1 MPGFISLIKK
11 YRLDELLYI
20 FANMSIK
27 MFKAKKSSIT
37 MPMIIKQL
45 GSIKK
50 VEVRVSAWD
59 ILSMEY
65 IAVCNS
71 NDFRSKSIGLDQDI
85 SEIINE
91 YRGFENDNSGSEILI
106 DASLSEIFKF
116 MFGITT
122 EQFLFFNMSWVFQSY
137 NRNYHILKKT
147 RTQIQGKGIN
157 IDEITLEKFGL
168 TSDEFISVMLIIFW
182 LCTQHPDPLSAPEEL
197 YMKTPGT
204 ILTTENLK
212 RIIDYYSC
220 SYLDIR
226 QSPLKRQLLYSKPFI
241 KTDRGPQYIASS
253 MHLVAIAIA
262 DGLYWI
268 VRNYYSEKNSQ
279 KFINAFGYMFE
290 DYFCE
295 LADRYLDKDQFK
307 KLPQKNNQKGADYKI
322 EFNNAILI
330 IEQKSAL
337 LGLNAKQQ
345 IPDFECIDKFYKRN
359 VIEAYEQIQST
370 VEEAKEEKPIL
381 KIILLYENFFNTG
394 LIEAS
399 IPEIFEKDRSCWIMT
414 IRDFEILLVTY
425 KKDSVKCSEVISKLI
440 TNKQENL
447 TSSQSALSLLDNMML
462 LNNSVFEGQFDYF
475 QMAMNR
481 LGIDLGER

>member
-1 MPGFISLIKK
+1 
-11 YRLDELLYI
+11 
-20 FANMSIK
+20 
-27 MFKAKKSSIT
+27 

>member
-1 MPGFISLIKK
+1 MPGFISLIRK

-20 FANMSIK
+20 FADMSIK
-27 MFKAKKSSIT
+27 MFKANKSLISI
-37 MPMIIKQL
+37 PMIIRQR
-45 GSIKK
+45 GYSKK
-50 VEVRVSAWD
+50 VEVGVSVWD
-59 ILSMEY
+59 ILSIEY
-65 IAVCNS
+65 NAVCNS
-71 NDFRSKSIGLDQDI
+71 NDYRSRSISSDQDI

-91 YRGFENDNSGSEILI
+91 YRGFENDDSGSEILQ
-106 DASLSEIFKF
+106 DASISEIFKF

-147 RTQIQGKGIN
+147 RTEIQGNGIN
-157 IDEITLEKFGL
+157 IDEITMEKFGL
-168 TSDEFISVMLIIFW
+168 TSDEFISVMLILFW
-182 LCTQHPDPLSAPEEL
+182 LCMQHPDPLSAPEEL
-197 YMKTPGT
+197 YMKTSDT
-204 ILTTENLK
+204 VLKKENLK
-212 RIIDYYSC
+212 KIVDYYSC

-226 QSPLKRQLLYSKPFI
+226 QSPIKRQLLYSKPFI
-241 KTDRGPQYIASS
+241 KTDRGPKYIASS
-253 MHLVAIAIA
+253 MHLIAMTIA
-262 DGLYWI
+262 DGLYWL
-268 VRNYYSEKNSQ
+268 VRNYYCDKNSQ
-279 KFINAFGYMFE
+279 KFVNAFGYMFE

-345 IPDFECIDKFYKRN
+345 IPDFECIDKFYSRN

-370 VEEAKEEKPIL
+370 VEGAKEEKPIL

-399 IPEIFEKDRSCWIMT
+399 IPEIFEKDRCCWIMT
-414 IRDFEILLVTY
+414 IRDWEVLLVTY
-425 KKDSVKCSEVISKLI
+425 KKDSVKCSELISKLL

-447 TSSQSALSLLDNMML
+447 TSSQSALSLLDDMKL
-462 LNNSVFEGQFDYF
+462 LKNSVFEGEFDYF
-475 QMAMNR
+475 QMAMKR
-481 LGIDLGER
+481 LEFDLGKR